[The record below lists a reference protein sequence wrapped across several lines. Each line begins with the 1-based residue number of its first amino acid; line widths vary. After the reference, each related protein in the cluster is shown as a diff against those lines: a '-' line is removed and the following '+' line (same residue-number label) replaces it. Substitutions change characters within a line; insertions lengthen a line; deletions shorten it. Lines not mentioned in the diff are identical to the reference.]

1 MSYLRDFCLFAYSGV
16 QHILCFPRHVYLMLP
31 VSLDCPFLIAPSV
44 FSNVYILRSCIF
56 WWRKL
61 EIYKKTTYSKATNK
75 LYNTKM
81 SHVHLSTDGY
91 LTLPDELEFEFE
103 KVIYTYLSLSIKSL
117 KIPKGQSESTNGRR
131 TDNTMTKRKRTKL
144 QTR

>member
-1 MSYLRDFCLFAYSGV
+1 
-16 QHILCFPRHVYLMLP
+16 MLP

-44 FSNVYILRSCIF
+44 FSNVYILRTGF
-56 WWRKL
+56 FLWRKL

-117 KIPKGQSESTNGRR
+117 KIPKGQSESANGRR
-131 TDNTMTKRKRTKL
+131 TDNTMIKRKRTKL
-144 QTR
+144 QT